1 MSTNRRRHAN
11 AIPIASFVTW
21 ALIGIF
27 ACGGGLAYVWC
38 KNQLYT
44 TGSEIKSLERELV
57 DLKNKNEVAES
68 KIAQLSSTAKLQ
80 ERYNTGFIKLVPIS
94 NDHITV
100 LSNSTAAPST
110 GELRPVSNE
119 KAISNERIHE

>member
-11 AIPIASFVTW
+11 AIPVASFLTW

-44 TGSEIKSLERELV
+44 TGSEIKTLERELV

-80 ERYNTGFIKLVPIS
+80 ERYDSGFIKLVPIS
-94 NDHITV
+94 NDRITS
-100 LSNSTAAPST
+100 LGATPAPVNT

-119 KAISNERIHE
+119 RNNE

>member
-11 AIPIASFVTW
+11 AIPIASFFTW
-21 ALIGIF
+21 LCIGSF
-27 ACGGGLAYVWC
+27 ACVGGLGYVWC

-44 TGSEIKSLERELV
+44 TGTEIKSLERELV
-57 DLKNKNEVAES
+57 DLKNKNEVAQS

-80 ERYNTGFIKLVPIS
+80 ERYDTNFIKLVPIT

-100 LSNSTAAPST
+100 LSNAAPPRKT
-110 GELRPVSNE
+110 GELRAV
-119 KAISNERIHE
+119 ANERTHE

>member
-1 MSTNRRRHAN
+1 MSGNRRRHAN
-11 AIPIASFVTW
+11 AIPVASFLTW
-21 ALIGIF
+21 ALIGLF

-44 TGSEIKSLERELV
+44 TGSEIKALERELV
-57 DLKNKNEVAES
+57 DLKNKNEVAQS

-80 ERYNTGFIKLVPIS
+80 ERYDTNFIKLVPIT
-94 NDHITV
+94 NDRINV
-100 LSNSTAAPST
+100 LSNTSAAPVASAA

-119 KAISNERIHE
+119 RTHE

>member
-1 MSTNRRRHAN
+1 MSSNRRRHAN
-11 AIPIASFVTW
+11 AIPIASFATW

-27 ACGGGLAYVWC
+27 ACAGGLGYVWC

-44 TGSEIKSLERELV
+44 TGSEIKSLEKELAE
-57 DLKNKNEVAES
+57 LQNKNEVALS

-80 ERYNTGFIKLVPIS
+80 ERYNSGFIKLVPIT
-94 NDHITV
+94 NDHIAV
-100 LSNSTAAPST
+100 MSNGVPTPKE

-119 KAISNERIHE
+119 RTHE

>member
-11 AIPIASFVTW
+11 AIPIASFFTW
-21 ALIGIF
+21 LFIGSF
-27 ACGGGLAYVWC
+27 VCVGGLGYVWC
-38 KNQLYT
+38 KNQLYAAGT
-44 TGSEIKSLERELV
+44 EIKSLEHELV

-80 ERYNTGFIKLVPIS
+80 ERFDTGFIKLVPIT
-94 NDHITV
+94 NDRITV
-100 LSNSTAAPST
+100 LSNAAPVPRT

-119 KAISNERIHE
+119 RTHE

>member
-1 MSTNRRRHAN
+1 MSANRRRHAN

-80 ERYNTGFIKLVPIS
+80 ERYNTGFIKLVPIT

-100 LSNSTAAPST
+100 LSNSTTAPNT

-119 KAISNERIHE
+119 KPVSNERTHE

>member
-1 MSTNRRRHAN
+1 
-11 AIPIASFVTW
+11 
-21 ALIGIF
+21 
-27 ACGGGLAYVWC
+27 VWC

-44 TGSEIKSLERELV
+44 TGTEIKSLERELV

-80 ERYNTGFIKLVPIS
+80 ERFAAGFIKLVQIT
-94 NDHITV
+94 NDHIVV
-100 LSNSTAAPST
+100 LGNAPAAPRT

-119 KAISNERIHE
+119 RTHE